1 MSFLLS
7 KKGGGVASQHAS
19 QPHDQGGLHP
29 GGVKACLHVP
39 SPSLCPSPSKF
50 NIMPMVT
57 VHLMGRMGTEPI
69 LSIKWSV
76 SIDATINFDGDGDKD
91 GDGTCKQAFRQTPPP
106 PARYMRYGQQAGG
119 THPTGCDIIIHC
131 LSKP

>member
-1 MSFLLS
+1 M
-7 KKGGGVASQHAS
+7 
-19 QPHDQGGLHP
+19 
-29 GGVKACLHVP
+29 
-39 SPSLCPSPSKF
+39 
-50 NIMPMVT
+50 

-106 PARYMRYGQQAGG
+106 RMQTRE
-119 THPTGCDIIIHC
+119 IHAIR
-131 LSKP
+131 STSRWYASY